1 MGATPQAL
9 ACLIF
14 IAIGRLGVQGGVY
27 KELTT
32 PLGHEIMRHAKSA
45 DMRSFID
52 PRVSPCDD
60 FYGHACGKYPSINAA
75 SVETDKSIGQALHD
89 GYLRRV
95 RQLLNEPK
103 MSTDRPMETRVKY
116 FYESCLN
123 TTALRMNQRSHLLHI
138 LREFGGMPAVEG
150 STWDESKFD
159 AIEMMATLL
168 RRYGKIT
175 FLGVSVGPDIA
186 NSQMNRL
193 SLGQRDDLVVIK
205 EEDSMKLVRQ
215 VRLKWRLQRLLG
227 VSPERA
233 HQTAIEISALDAELG
248 RSGIGQKMVGD
259 PRLRQRLTVIS
270 SLTDTYGPSL
280 NFTRFV
286 SHWLGHDYQLPVY
299 EYVPGYL
306 WQLNKILASTPKRVL
321 ANYMLSSLVE
331 DFVLNLEPEKYQQ
344 QQQQKQQQ
352 QQQEEYCAKR
362 TTDLFP
368 AVLDHMVYHSL
379 EQQSPHIPAILRQ
392 LFLELKATFETM
404 LNGPDLEW
412 LDEQTRN
419 GMVEKLKLMSFQIS
433 GEESVDFE
441 EHYGS
446 LIISSADYYGNI
458 ERLLEVRALNLREDL
473 QRPQSKP
480 IFYDDMIDSPCYIRE
495 ANLVIFPASHMQH
508 RYFWDD
514 VYPAALKYGTLGF
527 DLAHEI
533 AHAFDDSNLLFDGR
547 GNLRDSWSSE
557 AKTSFHLLKQCLVD
571 QFGELRFGN
580 QKLPRR
586 ETQGENIADNVGIR
600 IALAAYH
607 KWLLDHSKAVAADAE
622 ALPHMLQT
630 PQQLF
635 FLSLA
640 QTMCSAVLPE
650 RRHAHVMTSIHAPSE
665 VRVRAMMANS
675 RSFAEAFQC
684 GNSTRMNPP
693 LRCKVY

>member
-1 MGATPQAL
+1 MGATPQAF

-14 IAIGRLGVQGGVY
+14 IATAFLDGVQAGIY

-52 PRVSPCDD
+52 PLVSPCDD
-60 FYGHACGKYPSINAA
+60 FYGHACGKYSSINAA
-75 SVETDKSIGQALHD
+75 SPETDKSLGQALRG

-123 TTALRMNQRSHLLHI
+123 TTALRMNQRSHLLHV
-138 LREFGGMPAVEG
+138 LREFGGMPVVEG
-150 STWDESKFD
+150 DAWDESKFD
-159 AIEMMATLL
+159 AMEMMATLL

-175 FLGVSVGPDIA
+175 FLGVSVGPDMA
-186 NSQMNRL
+186 NSQINRL
-193 SLGQRDDLVVIK
+193 ILGQRDDLVLIK
-205 EEDSMKLVRQ
+205 DEVSVKLVRKM
-215 VRLKWRLQRLLG
+215 RLQLRLQRLLG

-233 HQTAIEISALDAELG
+233 LQAANEISALDLELG
-248 RSGIGQKMVGD
+248 RSGIDQKTVDD
-259 PRLRQRLTVIS
+259 PRLRQHLTVIS
-270 SLTDTYGPSL
+270 SLTETYGAAL
-280 NFTRFV
+280 NFTTFV

-306 WQLNKILASTPKRVL
+306 WQLTKILLGTPKRVL
-321 ANYMLSSLVE
+321 ANYMLSSLLE
-331 DFVLNLEPEKYQQ
+331 DFVVDQPQQ
-344 QQQQKQQQ
+344 QQL
-352 QQQEEYCAKR
+352 QQEEYCAER
-362 TTDLFP
+362 TTELFP
-368 AVLDHMVYHSL
+368 AVVDHMVYHSL
-379 EQQSPHIPAILRQ
+379 EQQSPHMPAILRQ
-392 LFLELKATFETM
+392 LFQELKDTFEEM
-404 LNGPDLEW
+404 LNGPELEW

-419 GMVEKLKLMSFQIS
+419 GMVEKLKLMAFQIS

-441 EHYGS
+441 EHYGT
-446 LIISSADYYGNI
+446 LVISSADYYGNI
-458 ERLLEVRALNLREDL
+458 QRLLEVRALNLREDL
-473 QRPQSKP
+473 QRPQSKA
-480 IFYDDMIDSPCYIRE
+480 IFYDDTIDSPCYVRE

-514 VYPAALKYGTLGF
+514 VYPAAIKYGTLGF

-533 AHAFDDSNLLFDGR
+533 AHAFDDSNVLFDGR
-547 GNLRDSWSSE
+547 GNLRDSWTSE
-557 AKTSFHLLKQCLVD
+557 AKTSFERLKQCLVD

-600 IALAAYH
+600 IALSAYH
-607 KWLLDHSKAVAADAE
+607 KWLLDHSKTVAAEGEGE
-622 ALPHMLQT
+622 ALPLMLQT

-640 QTMCSAVLPE
+640 QTMCADVLPE
-650 RRHAHVMTSIHAPSE
+650 RRHAHVMTSVHAPSE
-665 VRVRAMMANS
+665 VRVRALMANS
-675 RSFAEAFQC
+675 RAFAEAFQC
-684 GNSTRMNPP
+684 GNSTKMNPP

>member
-1 MGATPQAL
+1 MGAIPQAL
-9 ACLIF
+9 FCLIF
-14 IAIGRLGVQGGVY
+14 IALGRLDVQGGVY

-52 PRVSPCDD
+52 PSVSPCDD
-60 FYGHACGKYPSINAA
+60 FYGYACGKYPSINAA
-75 SVETDKSIGQALHD
+75 SRETDKSIGQALRA

-159 AIEMMATLL
+159 AIDMMATLL

-175 FLGVSVGPDIA
+175 FIGVSVGPDIA
-186 NSQMNRL
+186 NSQINRL

-205 EEDSMKLVRQ
+205 DEESMKLVKK
-215 VRLKWRLQRLLG
+215 VRLKWRLQQLLG

-233 HQTAIEISALDAELG
+233 QKTAIEIGTLDSELG
-248 RSGIGQKMVGD
+248 RSGIDRKMVGD

-270 SLTDTYGPSL
+270 SLTETYGPSL

-286 SHWLGHDYQLPVY
+286 STWLDHDYQLPVY

-306 WQLNKILASTPKRVL
+306 WQLNKILSSTPKRVL

-331 DFVLNLEPEKYQQ
+331 DFVVELESE
-344 QQQQKQQQ
+344 KQQQ
-352 QQQEEYCAKR
+352 QQEDYCAVR

-368 AVLDHMVYHSL
+368 AVVDHMVYHSL
-379 EQQSPHIPAILRQ
+379 EQQSPHIPVILRQ
-392 LFLELKATFETM
+392 LFQELKDTFEAM

-480 IFYDDMIDSPCYIRE
+480 IFYDDTIDSPCYVRE
-495 ANLVIFPASHMQH
+495 ANMVVFPASHMQH

-533 AHAFDDSNLLFDGR
+533 AHAFDDSNLLFDGK
-547 GNLRDSWSSE
+547 GNLRDSWSSD
-557 AKTSFHLLKQCLVD
+557 AKTSFKLLKQCLVD
-571 QFGELRFGN
+571 QFSELRFGN

-600 IALAAYH
+600 IALAAYQ
-607 KWLLDHSKAVAADAE
+607 KWLLDHSKTVDAGTE
-622 ALPHMLQT
+622 ALPHMPQT
-630 PQQLF
+630 PLQVF
-635 FLSLA
+635 FLSLT
-640 QTMCSAVLPE
+640 QTMCSDVLPE
-650 RRHAHVMTSIHAPSE
+650 RRHAHVMTSVHAPSE
-665 VRVRAMMANS
+665 ARVRAMMGNT

-684 GNSTRMNPP
+684 GNTTRMNPP